1 MYKILANTLFLGKN
15 IHFLPDCHSTNDMAL
30 QALRQSQAVEG
41 SVFITN
47 HQTRGKGQRGN
58 SWETKPGE
66 NLTFSVVLQPRFL
79 DLSEQFVL
87 NMAISNA
94 IRRCI
99 QEYIPGLMVKWPNDL
114 VVPGFGKLGGILIEN
129 LVGSS
134 GWDYAVVGIGI
145 NVNQNQFTSP
155 KATSLS
161 LVTGNS
167 FPLQELFR
175 LLITHV
181 EQVYISLKKGKFAE
195 IRAEYLR
202 HLYLFEEQAIFTVG
216 EESLAGKIIGLSP
229 SGNLLLELTNGQQR
243 SFDIK
248 EIAFPNF

>member
-1 MYKILANTLFLGKN
+1 MYKILANTLFLGKD

-30 QALRQSQAVEG
+30 QALRQSKAGEG
-41 SVFITN
+41 SIYITN

-66 NLTFSVVLQPRFL
+66 NLTFSLVLQPNFL

-129 LVGSS
+129 LVGTT

-145 NVNQNQFTSP
+145 NVNQNQFASP

-161 LVTGNS
+161 LVTANVY
-167 FPLQELFR
+167 PLEELFK
-175 LLITHV
+175 LLIVHL
-181 EQVYISLKKGKFAE
+181 EQAYIALKKGKKAVLTQ
-195 IRAEYLR
+195 EYLQ
-202 HLYLFEEQAIFTVG
+202 HLYLFEEWAVFKIG
-216 EESLAGKIIGLSP
+216 DHELEGKIIGLTEI
-229 SGNLLLELTNGQQR
+229 GNLLLELPSGRQQ
-243 SFDIK
+243 SFGIK
-248 EIAFPNF
+248 EISFPNF

>member
-1 MYKILANTLFLGKN
+1 MYKILANTLFLGKD

-30 QALRQSQAVEG
+30 QALRQKEASEG
-41 SVFITN
+41 SIFITN

-66 NLTFSVVLQPRFL
+66 NLTFSVVLQPKFL

-87 NMAISNA
+87 NIAISNA
-94 IRRCI
+94 IRRCF
-99 QEYIPGLMVKWPNDL
+99 QEYVPGLLVKWPNDL
-114 VVPGFGKLGGILIEN
+114 VVPGFGKIGGILIEN

-145 NVNQNQFTSP
+145 NINQNQFASP
-155 KATSLS
+155 QATSLS

-167 FPLQELFR
+167 YPLEELFK

-181 EQVYISLKKGKFAE
+181 EQAYIALKKGKNA
-195 IRAEYLR
+195 ILTSEYLQ
-202 HLYLFEEQAIFTVG
+202 HLYLIEEWTIFKVG
-216 EESLAGKIIGLSP
+216 EQELEGKIIGLTET
-229 SGNLLLELTNGQQR
+229 GNLLLELPTGQQR
-243 SFDIK
+243 SFGIK
-248 EIAFPNF
+248 ELTFPNF

>member
-1 MYKILANTLFLGKN
+1 MYKILANTLFLGKD

-30 QALRQSQAVEG
+30 QALRQNQAAEG
-41 SVFITN
+41 SIFITN

-66 NLTFSVVLQPRFL
+66 NLTFSLVLQPRFL

-145 NVNQNQFTSP
+145 NVNQNQFPNP

-161 LVTGNS
+161 LVTVNVY
-167 FPLQELFR
+167 PLEELFK
-175 LLITHV
+175 LLIVHL
-181 EQVYISLKKGKFAE
+181 EQAYIALKKGKHAE

-202 HLYLFEEQAIFTVG
+202 HLYLFEQQALFTVG
-216 EESLAGKIIGLSP
+216 EEALAGKIIGLSE